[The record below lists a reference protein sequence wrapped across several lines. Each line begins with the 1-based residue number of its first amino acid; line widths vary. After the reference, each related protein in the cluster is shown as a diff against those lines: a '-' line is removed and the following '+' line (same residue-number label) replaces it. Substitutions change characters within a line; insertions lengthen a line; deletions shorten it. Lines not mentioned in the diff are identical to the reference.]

1 MSFCPT
7 VNQFFQSPT
16 CPEIIDKRNKQ
27 DKYDEEILHIL

>member
-16 CPEIIDKRNKQ
+16 CPEIINKHNNQ
-27 DKYDEEILHIL
+27 DKYDEEILHTL